1 MERLTML
8 RITRK
13 VDDDGRTTLKIE
25 GTIAGEW
32 VGELR
37 RSIESSFHGPIKVAI
52 DLSDVSFVDAAGVA
66 LLHELRD
73 LPVEILGATAYVSEL
88 LRGPRA

>member
-1 MERLTML
+1 ML

-13 VDDDGRTTLKIE
+13 VDDDGRTTLKLE

-37 RSIESSFHGPIKVAI
+37 RSVGSSPRGPVKVTM
-52 DLSDVSFVDAAGVA
+52 DLSDVSFVDAEGVA
-66 LLHELRD
+66 LLHELSD
-73 LPVEILGATAYVSEL
+73 LRVEILGATAFVSEL